1 MSSTSFKKILVK
13 GKMLSLQTNTN
24 LIALFVIAAVGFLMH
39 RGVNYI
45 PKFDAKFISSI
56 ILLNFAIFGPQE
68 TIKKP
73 EIINK
78 LMKNKLFKA
87 VSVISIGLITVGDV
101 ENAVFALIAFLSLI
115 QLLRTKEERKK
126 YPYIV

>member
-1 MSSTSFKKILVK
+1 
-13 GKMLSLQTNTN
+13 MLSLQTNTN

-87 VSVISIGLITVGDV
+87 ASVISIVLITVGDV

-126 YPYIV
+126 YPSIV

>member
-1 MSSTSFKKILVK
+1 
-13 GKMLSLQTNTN
+13 MLSHQTNTN
-24 LIALFVIAAVGFLMH
+24 LVALFVIAAAGFVMH

-45 PKFDAKFISSI
+45 PKIDAKFISSI
-56 ILLNFAIFGPQE
+56 VLLNFAIFGPQE

-78 LMKNKLFKA
+78 LMQNKLFKA
-87 VSVISIGLITVGDV
+87 ASVIGIVLVTVGDV
-101 ENAVFALIAFLSLI
+101 ENAVFALIAFLSLV
-115 QLLRTKEERKK
+115 QLLRTKEERQK

>member
-1 MSSTSFKKILVK
+1 MSLTSFKISCIH
-13 GKMLSLQTNTN
+13 KMFQSNTQ
-24 LIALFVIAAVGFLMH
+24 LIAMFVIAAGGFFMH

-45 PKFDAKFISSI
+45 PMPNVKFVSSL

-68 TIKKP
+68 VIQKP
-73 EIINK
+73 KIISD

-87 VSVISIGLITVGDV
+87 ASVISIVLITVGDI
-101 ENAVFALIAFLSLI
+101 ENAIFALIAFLALV
-115 QLLRTKEERKK
+115 QLLRNEEERKK

>member
-1 MSSTSFKKILVK
+1 
-13 GKMLSLQTNTN
+13 MLSLQTNTN
-24 LIALFVIAAVGFLMH
+24 LIALFVIAAAGFFMH

-45 PKFDAKFISSI
+45 PRFDAKFISSI

-78 LMKNKLFKA
+78 LMQNKLFKA
-87 VSVISIGLITVGDV
+87 ASVIGIVLVTVGDI
-101 ENAVFALIAFLSLI
+101 ENAIFALVGFLSLV
-115 QLLRTKEERKK
+115 QLLRTKEERER

>member
-1 MSSTSFKKILVK
+1 MWLTSFKFFSTYRMMLLQNNTSLIILF
-13 GKMLSLQTNTN
+13 
-24 LIALFVIAAVGFLMH
+24 ALAGSGFFAH
-39 RGVNYI
+39 RGVDYI
-45 PKFDAKFISSI
+45 PKFDTKFISSI

-78 LMKNKLFKA
+78 LMQNKLFKA
-87 VSVISIGLITVGDV
+87 FSVVAIVLTTVGDV
-101 ENAVFALIAFLSLI
+101 ENSIFALIGFLSLV
-115 QLLRTKEERKK
+115 QLLRTKEEREK

>member
-87 VSVISIGLITVGDV
+87 VSVISIVLITVGDV

>member
-1 MSSTSFKKILVK
+1 M
-13 GKMLSLQTNTN
+13 
-24 LIALFVIAAVGFLMH
+24 FVIAAGGFFMH

-45 PKFDAKFISSI
+45 PMPDVKFVSSL

-68 TIKKP
+68 VIQKP
-73 EIINK
+73 KIISD

-87 VSVISIGLITVGDV
+87 ASVISIVLITVGDI
-101 ENAVFALIAFLSLI
+101 ENAIFALIAFLALV
-115 QLLRTKEERKK
+115 QLLRNEEERKK

>member
-87 VSVISIGLITVGDV
+87 ASVISIVLITVGDV